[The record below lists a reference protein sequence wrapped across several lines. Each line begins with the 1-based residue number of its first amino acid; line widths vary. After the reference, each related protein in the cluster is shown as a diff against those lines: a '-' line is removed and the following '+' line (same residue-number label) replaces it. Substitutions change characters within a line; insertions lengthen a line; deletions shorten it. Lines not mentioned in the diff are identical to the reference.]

1 MKSSDLKVVAII
13 LAIAL
18 FFTIVTS
25 NAVSIASVVLLA
37 TGGIGNNAADV
48 ATPADNGNQS
58 ATPSGNSSTATPS
71 SSSST
76 ATPSSSSSST
86 VTPSDS
92 GNTASTPTDNGNTA
106 STPTD
111 NGNSAST
118 PTNNGSEQKPADNGN
133 GQKPADNG
141 NEQKPADNG
150 NEQKPADNGAWDTAK
165 CFNFYKDACNKIKTT
180 GAAGHTRK
188 EWQELKSLNLGA
200 ASSILE
206 GVLKGF
212 MTSEADAGE
221 AVSEKGSDDAKKRIC
236 PCDCDMSF
244 VASATKE
251 DLANG
256 NYKITIIMKDENT
269 PAKGSKGIAS
279 MATGI
284 LYMEDVMDTVVNDA
298 TVSKIVKSLDKGE
311 LYYQAYTIVA
321 EMTKDG
327 KFVDINHFTTGQLSA
342 TATVKLVGQISGD
355 GTLDF
360 HSHWY
365 NFNY

>member
-1 MKSSDLKVVAII
+1 MHGAIIVLKSERGIFPMKSSDLKVVAII

-37 TGGIGNNAADV
+37 TGGIGNKAADV
-48 ATPADNGNQS
+48 ATPADNGNQGT
-58 ATPSGNSSTATPS
+58 TPSNNGNQGTTPS
-71 SSSST
+71 NSSST
-76 ATPSSSSSST
+76 ST
-86 VTPSDS
+86 S
-92 GNTASTPTDNGNTA
+92 TDNGNTA

-111 NGNSAST
+111 NGNTSST
-118 PTNNGSEQKPADNGN
+118 PTDNGNTNKPADNGN

-141 NEQKPADNG
+141 NEK
-150 NEQKPADNGAWDTAK
+150 KPADNGAWDTAK

-188 EWQELKSLNLGA
+188 EWQTLVNLDLGSA
-200 ASSILE
+200 LATKVVQP
-206 GVLKGF
+206 VLMMFIKG
-212 MTSEADAGE
+212 EDKAGE
-221 AVSEKGSDDAKKRIC
+221 SVSEKGSDDAKNRMC
-236 PCDCDMSF
+236 PCDCDMSY

-256 NYKITIIMKDENT
+256 NYKITIVMKDENT

-284 LYMEDVMDTVVNDA
+284 LYMEDVQDTVKNDS

-311 LYYQAYTIVA
+311 LNYKAYTIVA

-327 KFVDINHFTTGQLSA
+327 KFVDINHFVTGELAAEATTSIGG
-342 TATVKLVGQISGD
+342 VSGN
-355 GTLDF
+355 GVLEF